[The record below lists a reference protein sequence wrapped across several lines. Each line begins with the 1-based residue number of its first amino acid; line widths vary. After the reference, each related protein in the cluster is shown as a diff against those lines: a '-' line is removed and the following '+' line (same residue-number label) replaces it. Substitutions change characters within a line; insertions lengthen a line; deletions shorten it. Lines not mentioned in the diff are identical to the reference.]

1 MSMKGTNDAMNASTA
16 EPLDL
21 GIGALK
27 IESLKSI
34 PVYDALHAID
44 VELHMVTQ
52 YGPSVGEKMTQLDA
66 EHLHTAKAM
75 LELLIK
81 VNR

>member
-1 MSMKGTNDAMNASTA
+1 MIPES
-16 EPLDL
+16 
-21 GIGALK
+21 LK
-27 IESLKSI
+27 QIESLKSI

-52 YGPSVGEKMTQLDA
+52 YGPAVGDDMDQISA

-75 LELLIK
+75 LELLIAA
-81 VNR
+81 NRP

>member
-1 MSMKGTNDAMNASTA
+1 MNASIV
-16 EPLDL
+16 EKKDL

-44 VELHMVTQ
+44 VELHMVTR
-52 YGPSVGEKMTQLDA
+52 YGPQVGEKMTQIDS
-66 EHLHTAKAM
+66 EHLYTAKAM
-75 LELLIK
+75 LELLIAA
-81 VNR
+81 NRK